1 MGSLEWTKLNPIE
14 IFGVIT
20 GIIYVFLEIRQNIW
34 LWPVGIATSAV
45 YVYVFFISKFY
56 ADMSLQIYYLVV
68 SCAGW
73 YWWVRGSG
81 QKTPGSGRGGED
93 AIVEGNGRLRVTRLK
108 LRTGL
113 FLSAVFVAL
122 YFLVWLVLSRLT
134 DSPVPEWD
142 SLITSLSVIATWML
156 ARKIFEHWYLWVVVN
171 LISVIIFSTREL
183 YPTVILYL
191 VYLTMSFAGLRSW
204 RKSLSG

>member
-1 MGSLEWTKLNPIE
+1 MGSFDWTELNPIE
-14 IFGVIT
+14 VFGVIT

-45 YVYVFFISKFY
+45 YVYVFFNSKFY
-56 ADMSLQIYYLVV
+56 ADMSLQVYYLVV

-73 YWWVRGSG
+73 YWWVKGTGLKTHGSD
-81 QKTPGSGRGGED
+81 RREED
-93 AIVEGNGRLRVTRLK
+93 AIVEGDGVLRVTRLK
-108 LRTGL
+108 LRTGI
-113 FLSAVFVAL
+113 FLSAIFVAL
-122 YFLVWLVLSRLT
+122 YLLMWLVLSKLT

-171 LISVIIFSTREL
+171 LISAIIFSTREL

-191 VYLTMSFAGLRSW
+191 VYLTMSFAGLRAW
-204 RKSLSG
+204 RKSLSI